1 MSTQLALQ
9 KSPVSSPSDVIVL
22 DNKVPDRVIWPIA
35 GGKGGTGKSTL
46 TANMGVA
53 LALLGYKVILVDG
66 DLGGADLHLFF
77 NQIAPPRSIS
87 NFLTKDVETLRDVV
101 LPTPSAN
108 LKIVCGGN
116 EMVGLANLPYMVKE
130 KLLRHIQDLDAD
142 FILLDLGAG
151 TSYNTLDLFSISDEG
166 MIVCTPEPQ
175 ARVDAYGFI
184 KNTVYRKLR
193 RRFAKNEAIRKGV
206 IERFATGSG
215 RKSGRIRELLELIY
229 AADETAGVEAETML
243 RAFRPQAYLKPGAKQ
258 EADRR
263 SPALYRAGQR
273 VSLHGNEICRL
284 RSQRHEDLGCL
295 RAPSA
300 LADRVAE
307 IPLCA
312 RPLQS
317 CHERPEGRRSAT
329 SYYRRSLPE
338 NGGHGKGRSEVLVIS
353 PLSATIF

>member
-22 DNKVPDRVIWPIA
+22 DSKVPDRVIWPIA

-229 AADETAGVEAETML
+229 AADETAGAEAETML
-243 RAFRPQAYLKPGAKQ
+243 REFRPKLILNRVRNKRQIEEAQRFIVLVKEYLSTEMKYVGYVRSDMKILDACERRRPLLIESPKSPSARDLCNLVMSGLKV
-258 EADRR
+258 EDRLHRITADR
-263 SPALYRAGQR
+263 YRKM
-273 VSLHGNEICRL
+273 
-284 RSQRHEDLGCL
+284 
-295 RAPSA
+295 
-300 LADRVAE
+300 ADMAKAE
-307 IPLCA
+307 A
-312 RPLQS
+312 
-317 CHERPEGRRSAT
+317 
-329 SYYRRSLPE
+329 
-338 NGGHGKGRSEVLVIS
+338 K
-353 PLSATIF
+353 FW

>member
-22 DNKVPDRVIWPIA
+22 DSKVPDRVIWPIA

-243 RAFRPQAYLKPGAKQ
+243 RAFRPKLILNRVRNKRQIEEAQRFIVLVKEYLSTEMKYVGYVRSDMKILDACERRRPLLIESPKSPSARDLCNLVMSGLKV
-258 EADRR
+258 EDRLHRITADR
-263 SPALYRAGQR
+263 YRKM
-273 VSLHGNEICRL
+273 
-284 RSQRHEDLGCL
+284 
-295 RAPSA
+295 
-300 LADRVAE
+300 ADMAKAE
-307 IPLCA
+307 A
-312 RPLQS
+312 
-317 CHERPEGRRSAT
+317 
-329 SYYRRSLPE
+329 
-338 NGGHGKGRSEVLVIS
+338 K
-353 PLSATIF
+353 FW

>member
-22 DNKVPDRVIWPIA
+22 DSKVPDRIIWPIA

-151 TSYNTLDLFSISDEG
+151 TSYNTLDMFSLSDEG

-229 AADETAGVEAETML
+229 AADETAGAEAETL
-243 RAFRPQAYLKPGAKQ
+243 VRAFRPKLILNRVRNKRQIEEAQRFIVLVKEYLSTEMKYVGYVRSDMKILDACERRRPLLIESPKSPSARDLCNLVMSGLKV
-258 EADRR
+258 EDRLHRITADR
-263 SPALYRAGQR
+263 YRKM
-273 VSLHGNEICRL
+273 
-284 RSQRHEDLGCL
+284 
-295 RAPSA
+295 
-300 LADRVAE
+300 ADMAKAE
-307 IPLCA
+307 A
-312 RPLQS
+312 
-317 CHERPEGRRSAT
+317 
-329 SYYRRSLPE
+329 
-338 NGGHGKGRSEVLVIS
+338 K
-353 PLSATIF
+353 FW

>member
-1 MSTQLALQ
+1 MSTQLALE
-9 KSPVSSPSDVIVL
+9 KSPVSSSSDVIVL
-22 DNKVPDRVIWPIA
+22 DSKVPDRIIWPIA

-46 TANMGVA
+46 TANLGVA

-87 NFLTKDVETLRDVV
+87 NFLTKDVETLRDIV

-130 KLLRHIQDLDAD
+130 KLLRHIRDLDAD

-151 TSYNTLDLFSISDEG
+151 TSYNTLDLFSLSEQG

-193 RRFAKNEAIRKGV
+193 RRFAKNEDIRKGV

-229 AADETAGVEAETML
+229 AADETAGVEAETLL
-243 RAFRPQAYLKPGAKQ
+243 RAFRPKLILNRVRNKRQVEEAQRFIVLVKEYLSTEMKYVGYVRSDMKILDACERRRPLLIESPKSPSARDLCNLVMNGLKV
-258 EADRR
+258 EDRLHRITADR
-263 SPALYRAGQR
+263 YRKM
-273 VSLHGNEICRL
+273 
-284 RSQRHEDLGCL
+284 
-295 RAPSA
+295 
-300 LADRVAE
+300 ADMAKAE
-307 IPLCA
+307 A
-312 RPLQS
+312 
-317 CHERPEGRRSAT
+317 
-329 SYYRRSLPE
+329 
-338 NGGHGKGRSEVLVIS
+338 K
-353 PLSATIF
+353 FW

>member
-1 MSTQLALQ
+1 MSTQLALE
-9 KSPVSSPSDVIVL
+9 KSPVSSASDVIVL
-22 DNKVPDRVIWPIA
+22 DSKIPDRIIWPIA

-46 TANMGVA
+46 TANLGVA

-130 KLLRHIQDLDAD
+130 KLLRHIRDLDAD

-151 TSYNTLDLFSISDEG
+151 TSYNTLDLFSLSDQG

-193 RRFAKNEAIRKGV
+193 RRFAKNEDIRKGV

-229 AADETAGVEAETML
+229 AADETAGVEAETLL
-243 RAFRPQAYLKPGAKQ
+243 RAFRPKLILNRVRNKRQVEEAQRFIVLVKEYLSTEMKYVGYVRSDMKILDACERRRPLLIESPKSPSARDLCNLVMNGLKV
-258 EADRR
+258 EDRLHRITADR
-263 SPALYRAGQR
+263 YRKM
-273 VSLHGNEICRL
+273 
-284 RSQRHEDLGCL
+284 
-295 RAPSA
+295 
-300 LADRVAE
+300 ADMAKAE
-307 IPLCA
+307 A
-312 RPLQS
+312 
-317 CHERPEGRRSAT
+317 
-329 SYYRRSLPE
+329 
-338 NGGHGKGRSEVLVIS
+338 K
-353 PLSATIF
+353 FW

>member
-1 MSTQLALQ
+1 MSTQLALE
-9 KSPVSSPSDVIVL
+9 KSPVSSASDVIVL
-22 DNKVPDRVIWPIA
+22 DSKVPDRIIWPLA

-130 KLLRHIQDLDAD
+130 KLLRHIRDLDAD

-151 TSYNTLDLFSISDEG
+151 TSYNTLDLFSLSDQG

-175 ARVDAYGFI
+175 ARVDAYRFI

-193 RRFAKNEAIRKGV
+193 RRFAKNEDIRKGV

-229 AADETAGVEAETML
+229 AADETAGVEAETLL
-243 RAFRPQAYLKPGAKQ
+243 RAFRPKLILNRVRNKRQVEEAQRFIVLVKEYLSTEMKYVGYVRSDMKILDACERRRPLLIESPKSPSARDLCNLVMNGLKV
-258 EADRR
+258 EDRLHRITADR
-263 SPALYRAGQR
+263 YRKM
-273 VSLHGNEICRL
+273 
-284 RSQRHEDLGCL
+284 
-295 RAPSA
+295 
-300 LADRVAE
+300 ADMAKAE
-307 IPLCA
+307 A
-312 RPLQS
+312 
-317 CHERPEGRRSAT
+317 
-329 SYYRRSLPE
+329 
-338 NGGHGKGRSEVLVIS
+338 K
-353 PLSATIF
+353 FW